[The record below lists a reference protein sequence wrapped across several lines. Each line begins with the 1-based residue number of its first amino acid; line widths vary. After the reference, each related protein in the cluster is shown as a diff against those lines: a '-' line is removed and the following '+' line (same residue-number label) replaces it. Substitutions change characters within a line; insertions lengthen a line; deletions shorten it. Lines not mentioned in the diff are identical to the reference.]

1 MSLLVGN
8 RALLERFRLG
18 ERAALEEV
26 YRHYAP
32 QLALFLARGFTFHS
46 QARELYFRG
55 FKEPFDLDN
64 AIQETFTRAFSH
76 DARQSY
82 DGLNPYKNY
91 LFAIAR
97 NWVISE
103 LRRKD
108 FVLAVDGREQELGG
122 AETEGEREAIGLG
135 EGSGSAESDFLAREL
150 GELYD
155 HFLKELDDRDRV
167 FFRARFEEQRGQV
180 DAGQVAGLSHMQART
195 LEKKLRKRFLAF
207 LKNRGYL
214 EWYGNEAAGA
224 AAVGVPSFIL

>member
-1 MSLLVGN
+1 MGLLVGN

-18 ERAALEEV
+18 DRAALEEV

-46 QARELYFRG
+46 QGRELYFRG

-91 LFAIAR
+91 VFAIAR
-97 NWVISE
+97 NWVVSE

-108 FVLAVDGREQELGG
+108 FVL
-122 AETEGEREAIGLG
+122 
-135 EGSGSAESDFLAREL
+135 
-150 GELYD
+150 
-155 HFLKELDDRDRV
+155 
-167 FFRARFEEQRGQV
+167 
-180 DAGQVAGLSHMQART
+180 
-195 LEKKLRKRFLAF
+195 
-207 LKNRGYL
+207 
-214 EWYGNEAAGA
+214 
-224 AAVGVPSFIL
+224 